1 MFTLADFPAN
11 EDENYHT
18 ENGIEMAK
26 HFGTPEELELM
37 MQIQKDHYARGHI
50 EPSEIEARNAIV
62 QKYWHHLSGVED
74 IKEDDDEKGTEHY
87 RAKDKQHTD
96 HVKAELE
103 ELMSHLDLAITFRY
117 KHSHLMLGNGN
128 KAGTGEMYRLKEQ
141 LEKIHA
147 SWDEATELY
156 GM

>member
-1 MFTLADFPAN
+1 
-11 EDENYHT
+11 
-18 ENGIEMAK
+18 
-26 HFGTPEELELM
+26 
-37 MQIQKDHYARGHI
+37 
-50 EPSEIEARNAIV
+50 
-62 QKYWHHLSGVED
+62 
-74 IKEDDDEKGTEHY
+74 
-87 RAKDKQHTD
+87 
-96 HVKAELE
+96 
-103 ELMSHLDLAITFRY
+103 MSHLDLAITFRY